1 MINIEP
7 YQKQTWKRNR
17 NRIISIL
24 NQRRL
29 TFTELIRESRLSRA
43 VVNQHLKKLEEEGI
57 IKKEYVEGRILNVL
71 QPPERLSV
79 EGKKSVEPVLFAV
92 NALPYILGL
101 RIQWEVL
108 DPNRLLM
115 TIKKE
120 KNALKERMEAMS
132 RRLGVF
138 YLFVLL
144 KALEESNSD
153 WLVEAGQL
161 MKRTDPFVW
170 NSLDLSKN
178 LVSTSTPQRRTYV
191 DEEGILYVPG
201 IHDLPKKE
209 KISKLKSILEEI
221 FPEETKELEDIL
233 HGRKND
239 GTIAPKNSSG

>member
-1 MINIEP
+1 VVNIEP

-24 NQRRL
+24 SQRHL
-29 TFTELIRESRLSRA
+29 TFTELIQESRLSRA

-79 EGKKSVEPVLFAV
+79 EGKKSVKPVLFAV

-108 DPNRLLM
+108 DPNRFLI

-120 KNALKERMEAMS
+120 KNVLKERMEAMS

-144 KALEESNSD
+144 KALEEGNSD

-178 LVSTSTPQRRTYV
+178 LVSTSTPQRRTYI

-201 IHDLPKKE
+201 VHDLPKKE

-221 FPEETKELEDIL
+221 FPEETKELEDIF
-233 HGRKND
+233 HGRKNYES
-239 GTIAPKNSSG
+239 IAPKNSSG